1 MGSYI
6 WTCPECGKTTD
17 ESTTGSYD
25 FGDEIECPWC
35 GRVSIVSDIDVTL
48 TVRGTTKKVS
58 PTKLQELERI
68 KTEVKVG
75 I

>member
-1 MGSYI
+1 MNEN
-6 WTCPECGKTTD
+6 WRCPECGKTTD

-35 GRVSIVSDIDVTL
+35 GRVSIVSDIDITL

-68 KTEVKVG
+68 KTEKCVKR
-75 I
+75 